1 MQCPFI
7 SKVPEV
13 RHETKMRALAMLDQ
27 KALRGCETETKEWL
41 GETREKR
48 VDEGSLFCQVSG
60 QTWIEVGFVNHQ
72 TGPGLQAPQAYG
84 SVLGA

>member
-1 MQCPFI
+1 M
-7 SKVPEV
+7 S
-13 RHETKMRALAMLDQ
+13 DQ
-27 KALRGCETETKEWL
+27 KALRGCETETREL
-41 GETREKR
+41 PGETKEKR
-48 VDEGSLFCQVSG
+48 VDEGSLFYQTSSG